1 MDIEFNSQEEL
12 YIRVK
17 PALKSKVNKLK
28 RHGIKIDEIELWN
41 FLSDKV
47 FKTSTFLTLAD
58 IVSIIMHINAD
69 DLN

>member
-17 PALKSKVNKLK
+17 PALKSKVNELK
-28 RHGIKIDEIELWN
+28 RQGIKIDEIELWN